1 MGLNLYSQDKPT
13 SGFLVTPTYV
23 GVVFFLSLD
32 RLIGVFGKYYV
43 SHGVFMSD
51 VRYHIKRDGSV
62 GVCKAKPGKCPLG
75 GTHYTSEKAALEA
88 GERMM
93 QVREMLTTPKN
104 SLKKMKSKDGLS
116 GKPIHD
122 AVTLKRMNAF
132 DVGKDDNGLAE
143 DSVVLSKVF
152 SEAGIIQTDKKG
164 YQRFVVSEES
174 FPAMSDAFAKVYGMD
189 GSASDRKAV
198 KDALSG
204 FMWSVSW
211 EDSTYTDGMADE
223 PQYRT
228 DENGVHEYSFNPR
241 SGHGDVVTTCILDG
255 VGRRLKRQAVLNG
268 AELPKVSPDSTLDED
283 LDAQATAIAEES
295 DDFYDV
301 PRRSMMKGM
310 EDANVI
316 SYGKNNGVRN
326 MGLSPDSDS
335 VHTYAVC
342 ALDAL
347 TDNYK
352 YDTDDVIA
360 AEKAVSENI
369 QRQMENNKAEDDE
382 YYDAYERIGI
392 PLRREALYTN
402 AHKMSAG
409 LIKDVIIAVR
419 TSRMNRS

>member
-1 MGLNLYSQDKPT
+1 
-13 SGFLVTPTYV
+13 
-23 GVVFFLSLD
+23 
-32 RLIGVFGKYYV
+32 
-43 SHGVFMSD
+43 
-51 VRYHIKRDGSV
+51 
-62 GVCKAKPGKCPLG
+62 
-75 GTHYTSEKAALEA
+75 
-88 GERMM
+88 
-93 QVREMLTTPKN
+93 
-104 SLKKMKSKDGLS
+104 
-116 GKPIHD
+116 
-122 AVTLKRMNAF
+122 
-132 DVGKDDNGLAE
+132 
-143 DSVVLSKVF
+143 
-152 SEAGIIQTDKKG
+152 
-164 YQRFVVSEES
+164 
-174 FPAMSDAFAKVYGMD
+174 MSDAFAKVYGMD